1 MNTPKTDSP
10 LAGSSPSI
18 KNGNN
23 GNQMEDILDKNNSD
37 VYNDGPKTVED
48 LQLPLSVVSKIIKD
62 SLPQGV
68 IVSKEARMA
77 MSKAASVF
85 ILYCTS
91 CANNLVM
98 ANKRKTLRDVDILAA
113 LDEMEFGEFVP
124 QLKQNLEGYRKSTKD
139 KREKAQA
146 AKAAHQASLGG
157 SAANTPIS
165 PNTGSDVQAPPSN
178 VTSTSGINGEC
189 VSIEEE
195 GSTITPMTD

>member
-23 GNQMEDILDKNNSD
+23 NNQMEDILDKNNSD

-62 SLPQGV
+62 SLPHGV

-77 MSKAASVF
+77 MSKAASIF

-98 ANKRKTLRDVDILAA
+98 ENKRKTLRDMDILSA
-113 LDEMEFGEFVP
+113 LEEMEFGEFVP
-124 QLKQNLEGYRKSTKD
+124 QLKNNLDGYRKSTKD
-139 KREKAQA
+139 KREKAKE
-146 AKAAHQASLGG
+146 AKAAHQASQ
-157 SAANTPIS
+157 ANTPIS

-178 VTSTSGINGEC
+178 LTSTSGANGD
-189 VSIEEE
+189 SIEEE
-195 GSTITPMTD
+195 MASMAE